1 MTSRLW
7 NEPRLRQIGLEH
19 AERAYDLADE
29 LNGYG
34 ADAKFLLLDK
44 QAQRK
49 RLTRRPA
56 DIAIPTMLADVI
68 MAVLLALPRPK
79 AVGRRRG
86 WSPDQVQK
94 RIDNKWSLRA
104 SAKQEAVETG
114 VPVETIERA
123 MRARR
128 ANAKQPPKGVKAKAK
143 RRR

>member
-7 NEPRLRQIGLEH
+7 NEPRLRQIGLDH
-19 AERAYDLADE
+19 AERAHNLADD
-29 LNGYG
+29 LNSYG
-34 ADAKFLLLDK
+34 ADATFLLLDNET
-44 QAQRK
+44 QR
-49 RLTRRPA
+49 RTRRPA

-79 AVGRRRG
+79 AIGRRRG

-114 VPVETIERA
+114 VPAETIERA

-128 ANAKQPPKGVKAKAK
+128 AKAKHPPKGVKAKAK